1 METRGEKSQGG
12 QEVARA
18 GDSSSIAD
26 CTLKEK
32 PAPEGQSKDYG
43 PEDLGQSSIGCFERQ
58 CNPVEKPWALKLSA
72 QVEIWAHLQVTHPGP
87 GLVTVLL
94 YACFLLHKMETV
106 IVLAYK
112 VAVRTE

>member
-1 METRGEKSQGG
+1 METRGEKSRGG
-12 QEVARA
+12 QEVVRA

-58 CNPVEKPWALKLSA
+58 CNPVAKIMGSETQCPSWNLGSLAGNSPWTRFSYCPSL
-72 QVEIWAHLQVTHPGP
+72 HL
-87 GLVTVLL
+87 
-94 YACFLLHKMETV
+94 FLTS
-106 IVLAYK
+106 
-112 VAVRTE
+112 

>member
-1 METRGEKSQGG
+1 METRGEKSRGG
-12 QEVARA
+12 QEVVRA

-58 CNPVEKPWALKLSA
+58 CNPVAKIMGSETQCPSWNLSSLAGNSPWTRFSYCPSL
-72 QVEIWAHLQVTHPGP
+72 HL
-87 GLVTVLL
+87 
-94 YACFLLHKMETV
+94 FLTS
-106 IVLAYK
+106 
-112 VAVRTE
+112 